1 VTEQQGPTHPTTEQI
16 QELLDGALPESQAE
30 DVRNHAASCA
40 RCQSRLEAW
49 STLFEGLDTLEEL
62 APDASFS
69 GRVMDALPEGAITST
84 SLAVRLRRWV
94 GLSSK
99 KPTPTDHLE
108 AGHIQ
113 ELLDGVLAPSAV
125 MATEAHLRGCRGCR
139 EDIDAWRTVMAQ
151 LDVLPRIAPSKA
163 FAERVMAHV
172 RVRDAVAVARP
183 GLRER
188 LQSWVAVHPHRLQR
202 FAALAGAG
210 VTPVTTL
217 ALMTYSVVSHPLVSP
232 SSLTSFLWLKTR
244 TALSGLGTD
253 VAAQV
258 GTSSVVGRLL
268 PLLETLTSSTQ
279 TAALA
284 CLLFVGLVASA
295 SWVLYRNLFAKRL
308 VWNRNEQLP
317 F

>member
-1 VTEQQGPTHPTTEQI
+1 
-16 QELLDGALPESQAE
+16 
-30 DVRNHAASCA
+30 
-40 RCQSRLEAW
+40 
-49 STLFEGLDTLEEL
+49 
-62 APDASFS
+62 
-69 GRVMDALPEGAITST
+69 
-84 SLAVRLRRWV
+84 
-94 GLSSK
+94 
-99 KPTPTDHLE
+99 
-108 AGHIQ
+108 
-113 ELLDGVLAPSAV
+113 
-125 MATEAHLRGCRGCR
+125 
-139 EDIDAWRTVMAQ
+139 VMAQ

-295 SWVLYRNLFAKRL
+295 SWVLYRNLFARRL
-308 VWNRNEQLP
+308 IWNRNEQLP